1 MATCKSCG
9 APIVFI
15 QTKGQKW
22 EPCNVQRTV
31 IITPVGETVSG
42 HISHFATCPNAD
54 EFRREK
60 DDKHGR

>member
-1 MATCKSCG
+1 MSTCQACG
-9 APIVFI
+9 ASIIWIV
-15 QTKGQKW
+15 TKGGKRM
-22 EPCNVQRTV
+22 PCNAQRTV
-31 IITPVGETVSG
+31 IITPAGETVSG